1 MIINIRVYQYIN
13 LFNMAKCCCYCSRIT
28 NLHKYY
34 NKLSSDVNEVDLYC
48 DTCFDKKQ
56 KNDDVLIKNS
66 IKMKLDVKPLVKPK
80 FLANYLIPLTVHK
93 EISEVING
101 INTEFVVIEKQSYNE
116 YMKKVAYSNDKLVN
130 DEYVAK
136 ITTQQQK
143 EAEVEQNRVNGIIER
158 ERREKEREQ
167 ERERKKVKQVD
178 IDRFNNDNYKKQ
190 KDEFREERK
199 LDLKEE
205 GAKIQLCAFCK
216 EFKVYPKDYKD
227 DNGKTYLKDYVI
239 NKMKTKGKCC
249 MDCYFK
255 TKDKQEDY
263 IREHQETC
271 PYCNTVYIIR
281 CQNDKDRHLN
291 SSKCLRVQADTV
303 KYDVNKKK
311 ILLMKVKDLRII
323 CKNTLNNDGTYRIPN
338 YSNMKKD
345 ELLEKMM
352 AIYELLVLSN

>member
-1 MIINIRVYQYIN
+1 MS
-13 LFNMAKCCCYCSRIT
+13 NMDKCDKCCNCNRRT
-28 NLHKYY
+28 NLSKYY
-34 NKLSSDVNEVDLYC
+34 SKLISDENEVDLYC
-48 DTCFDKKQ
+48 DTCYKQ
-56 KNDDVLIKNS
+56 KEDTDRLFIQSLIQNPNEAKVH
-66 IKMKLDVKPLVKPK
+66 IRPQFLVD
-80 FLANYLIPLTVHK
+80 YLIPLTIHK
-93 EISEVING
+93 EVSEVIDGVNY
-101 INTEFVVIEKQSYNE
+101 EFVVIEKQSYNN
-116 YMKKVAYSNDKLVN
+116 YMKKVAYSNDKLVS
-130 DEYVAK
+130 DKYISK
-136 ITTQQQK
+136 ITIQQQK
-143 EAEVEQNRVNGIIER
+143 EAEVEQNRINGIIER
-158 ERREKEREQ
+158 ERREKEREE

-178 IDRFNNDNYKKQ
+178 IDGFNNDNYKKQ

-271 PYCNTVYIIR
+271 PYCNTVYILR

-291 SSKCLRVQADTV
+291 SSKCLRVQAETV

-323 CKNTLNNDGTYRIPN
+323 CKNTLNDDGTYRIPN

-352 AIYELLVLSN
+352 AIYDLLVLSN